1 MAGRAVLCHWS
12 THTQRARAAARRSIC
27 CTARTLST
35 SPWKRG
41 TLARSPACG
50 CAAAH
55 ARPLGPL
62 PPEPTTRRAR
72 AVAPRRLCSL
82 ARALSISPW
91 KRGTLARSPACWCAA
106 ARAGSRRGVAFRHR
120 NMQTFDANSA
130 CACGGAAQGMFYNA
144 ITFNQ
149 PVAAWDVG
157 KVTAM
162 RVRRRPR
169 REPERLG
176 WRFFATGALNRP
188 ARAVWRG
195 AGRVQL
201 RERFQPARGSVGRWP
216 GHQNGCAP
224 PPAAP

>member
-1 MAGRAVLCHWS
+1 MWVRRRPRAS
-12 THTQRARAAARRSIC
+12 SRSFATGAHHSAC
-27 CTARTLST
+27 
-35 SPWKRG
+35 
-41 TLARSPACG
+41 ACG
-50 CAAAH
+50 GAAQVMFSSTRAFNQPVE
-55 ARPLGPL
+55 AWDVGQVTSMLVRCCPRGEPEGGGLS
-62 PPEPTTRRAR
+62 PPEHANLY
-72 AVAPRRLCSL
+72 V
-82 ARALSISPW
+82 
-91 KRGTLARSPACWCAA
+91 
-106 ARAGSRRGVAFRHR
+106 
-120 NMQTFDANSA
+120 DANSA

-176 WRFFATGALNRP
+176 WQFFATGALNRP